1 MISILITDDHPVVRQ
16 GIIQMLND
24 CYDIKIIDEAS
35 DGIECIKKIKKNPY
49 DVLLLDISMPGRDGL
64 EVLQEVKTIQPD
76 LPVLMLSI
84 YAEELYAIRAL
95 KLGAA
100 GYLSK
105 TSASNELIT
114 AIRSVA
120 DGKKYIPESVVE
132 NLVHNINTDKDKPLH
147 HQLSNREMEVMRLLA
162 EGYTLKK
169 MADQLC
175 LSPQTISTYRE
186 RILTKL
192 NLTTTSEIIRYAF
205 MEGLVKKN
213 ISKLK

>member
-1 MISILITDDHPVVRQ
+1 
-16 GIIQMLND
+16 
-24 CYDIKIIDEAS
+24 
-35 DGIECIKKIKKNPY
+35 
-49 DVLLLDISMPGRDGL
+49 
-64 EVLQEVKTIQPD
+64 
-76 LPVLMLSI
+76 
-84 YAEELYAIRAL
+84 
-95 KLGAA
+95 
-100 GYLSK
+100 
-105 TSASNELIT
+105 
-114 AIRSVA
+114 
-120 DGKKYIPESVVE
+120 
-132 NLVHNINTDKDKPLH
+132 
-147 HQLSNREMEVMRLLA
+147 LA